1 MNKPGDQNN
10 QQMYQASDGKWY
22 PVATMPQGWQQ
33 NQNQGGYGGGQ
44 GAYYGQQAYGQ
55 QPYGQ
60 QQPMYPGS
68 QPVYVQQR
76 PGGGAGMGAG
86 AGLCAG
92 LCGALLCFD
101 LGACLC

>member
-1 MNKPGDQNN
+1 MNKPNYGGAPN

-22 PVATMPQGWQQ
+22 PTSSMPQNWQQ
-33 NQNQGGYGGGQ
+33 GQGQGGYGGG
-44 GAYYGQQAYGQ
+44 YGQ

-60 QQPMYPGS
+60 QQPMYPQS

-76 PGGGAGMGAG
+76 PGGGGAGAG

-92 LCGALLCFD
+92 LCAGLLCFD